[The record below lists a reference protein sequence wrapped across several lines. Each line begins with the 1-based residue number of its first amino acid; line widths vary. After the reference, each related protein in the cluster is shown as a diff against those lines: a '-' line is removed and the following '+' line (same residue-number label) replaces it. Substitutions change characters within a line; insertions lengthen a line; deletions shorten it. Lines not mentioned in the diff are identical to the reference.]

1 MVVPDTYGCPGLLHL
16 SANYVKKN
24 KKIKNAFPECCLMQK
39 YTLGFLSAFQ
49 FTLAVSLKSLVLAL
63 TGPYFFSSLKT
74 EEDIRPLYGLQVQLW
89 DSSRQ
94 TWFVECYQ
102 RSQRAKKEGRV
113 EGLSKEWG
121 RRGKKGWREEIE
133 QHRCIM
139 CACWH
144 TKDAV
149 FTAGAAARHGN
160 VPCSRLR
167 GKMCHIYLSCS
178 PSKEKWGT
186 TNVPCHISG
195 CVPLTDNTRKHG
207 QYTAI

>member
-1 MVVPDTYGCPGLLHL
+1 MTGRFFFSPPEMFHFMTNSPWKCSFYIADRIVSQVCAGLIYNSVPHNLCLMVVPDTYGCPGLFHL
-16 SANYVKKN
+16 SANYMKKTHFQS
-24 KKIKNAFPECCLMQK
+24 AAS
-39 YTLGFLSAFQ
+39 YRSTAFQ

-63 TGPYFFSSLKT
+63 TGIFFSSLKT

-102 RSQRAKKEGRV
+102 RSQWAKKEDGV

-121 RRGKKGWREEIE
+121 RRGKKGRQEEIE

-144 TKDAV
+144 TKDVV

-160 VPCSRLR
+160 VPRSHCTHS
-167 GKMCHIYLSCS
+167 
-178 PSKEKWGT
+178 SK
-186 TNVPCHISG
+186 
-195 CVPLTDNTRKHG
+195 
-207 QYTAI
+207 

>member
-1 MVVPDTYGCPGLLHL
+1 MTGRFFFPPQKCLISWQTALGSVHFTLQTESFLRSALDWFIIPFLTISVWWLFLIRTDVPDCFIYQQIIWKKTHFQ
-16 SANYVKKN
+16 SAASYRS
-24 KKIKNAFPECCLMQK
+24 
-39 YTLGFLSAFQ
+39 TAFQ
-49 FTLAVSLKSLVLAL
+49 FTPAVSLKSLVLAL
-63 TGPYFFSSLKT
+63 TGIFFSSLKT

-102 RSQRAKKEGRV
+102 RSQWAKKEDGV

-121 RRGKKGWREEIE
+121 RRGKKGRQEEIE

-144 TKDAV
+144 TKDVV

-160 VPCSRLR
+160 VPRSHCTHS
-167 GKMCHIYLSCS
+167 
-178 PSKEKWGT
+178 SK
-186 TNVPCHISG
+186 
-195 CVPLTDNTRKHG
+195 
-207 QYTAI
+207 

>member
-1 MVVPDTYGCPGLLHL
+1 MLLHAEVH
-16 SANYVKKN
+16 S
-24 KKIKNAFPECCLMQK
+24 C
-39 YTLGFLSAFQ
+39 FLSAFQ

-63 TGPYFFSSLKT
+63 TGPYFFFPLWKQRKT
-74 EEDIRPLYGLQVQLW
+74 LGHYMVCKCSFE
-89 DSSRQ
+89 
-94 TWFVECYQ
+94 T
-102 RSQRAKKEGRV
+102 RA
-113 EGLSKEWG
+113 G
-121 RRGKKGWREEIE
+121 RRGLLSATRDRNEPRKKAGWRGWARNEVEEGKKGRQEELE

-149 FTAGAAARHGN
+149 FTAGAAASRGN
-160 VPCSRLR
+160 VPRSRLW

-195 CVPLTDNTRKHG
+195 CVPLTGITRKHG
-207 QYTAI
+207 QHTSIEIVKII